1 MRILIVEDE
10 LSLLKIISKRFKEEG
25 YSVDTAKDGKEGLYF
40 AETINYDCIILD
52 IMIPIIDGVSL
63 LKKIRAK
70 RIMVPVLFLTA
81 KDSIIDRVEG
91 LDCGA
96 DDYLVKPFSFDE
108 LSARVRALLR
118 RQTDSKDNFLKLGDL
133 TVNLLTHE
141 VFKGKVLVQ
150 LTSKEYA
157 ILEYLLRN
165 KNRILTKSQIAEHVW
180 NYDFD
185 YSSNI
190 VEVYIRYLRRKID
203 YNPKSKLIHTVR
215 GTGYIIKE
223 KNDYQ

>member
-10 LSLLKIISKRFKEEG
+10 LSLLKVISKRLKEEG
-25 YSVDTAKDGKEGLYF
+25 YSVDTAKDGKEGLYL

-81 KDSIIDRVEG
+81 RDSIIDRVEG

-118 RQTDSKDNFLKLGDL
+118 RQTDIKDNFLKLGDL
-133 TVNLLTHE
+133 TVNLITHE
-141 VFKGKVLVQ
+141 VFKGKALAQ

-190 VEVYIRYLRRKID
+190 IEVYIRYLRRKID

-223 KNDYQ
+223 KNDC